1 MRKMKLEKCVIFAVS
16 VLLGIGVVI
25 SLFYFC
31 AFLMK
36 MFSAAIVWK
45 VPPFECLYISV
56 LGILPLVL
64 LSIQWI
70 PPADTYARLV
80 VSLCVI
86 FVQGLCLCALWI
98 LIQTS
103 SGYTSAALVVL
114 FSVHII
120 MAYIVMFFFR
130 SSWRAVILGK
140 YD

>member
-1 MRKMKLEKCVIFAVS
+1 MRKMKLEKCVIFTVS
-16 VLLGIGVVI
+16 VLLGIGVI
-25 SLFYFC
+25 IGLFYFC

-45 VPPFECLYISV
+45 VPPFECLYISI

-86 FVQGLCLCALWI
+86 FVQGFCLYALWI

-103 SGYTSAALVVL
+103 SGYTWVTLSVL
-114 FSVHII
+114 FGIHIVI
-120 MAYIVMFFFR
+120 VCIVMFFFR
-130 SSWRAVILGK
+130 GSWRIVILGK